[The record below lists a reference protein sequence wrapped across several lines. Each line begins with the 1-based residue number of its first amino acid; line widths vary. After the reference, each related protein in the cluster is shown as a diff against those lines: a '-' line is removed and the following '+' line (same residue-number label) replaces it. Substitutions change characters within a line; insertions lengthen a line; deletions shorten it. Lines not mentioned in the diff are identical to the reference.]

1 MYKCYISSGRINI
14 KGCVIQ
20 CLAERNLGTG
30 HRQNAISPPQ
40 ASFVK
45 LPNLLLGRVMA
56 SLAERRNVYLLKI
69 GAKSFGY
76 GSQDISKDTE
86 SNLGP
91 FAGF

>member
-1 MYKCYISSGRINI
+1 M
-14 KGCVIQ
+14 IQ

-30 HRQNAISPPQ
+30 HRQNAISLSQ

-45 LPNLLLGRVMA
+45 LANLLGRVTA
-56 SLAERRNVYLLKI
+56 SLAERGIAYLLKI
-69 GAKSFGY
+69 FGD
-76 GSQDISKDTE
+76 GNRDISKDTD